1 MRKIISLLLILLTVC
16 FFATA
21 CQKNEPTSAEIVDSS
36 VKYTFDVDEE
46 FCFNTAKIK
55 VIHPRAEREYSVT
68 REMLSGFDTRTTG
81 TKKFTVTYGEFVM
94 EREYEVVCADFPSR
108 VISTTARITVE
119 QAEYPTGI
127 GRRIYLDIG
136 DLSKVDGVYFT
147 VKCDKEVFNANLNTL
162 DVFGSWD
169 VRTSFVNSKTVKIV
183 LYKNQGTTGSCEL
196 AVINFVGVKSAE
208 ISLSDI
214 LVSDGITENYL
225 PNTKGV

>member
-21 CQKNEPTSAEIVDSS
+21 CQKNLPTSAEIVDSS
-36 VKYTFDVDEE
+36 IKYTFDVDEE
-46 FCFNTAKIK
+46 FCFDTAKIK
-55 VIHPRAEREYSVT
+55 VFSRNEKEYSVT
-68 REMLSGFDTRTTG
+68 QEMLSGFDTRTTG
-81 TKKFTVTYGEFVM
+81 RKKLTVTYGEFVM

-127 GRRIYLDIG
+127 GRRIYLNIG

-162 DVFGSWD
+162 DIFGTWD
-169 VRTSFVNSKTVKIV
+169 VRTSYVNSKTVKIV
-183 LYKNQGTTGSCEL
+183 LYKNQGTTDSCEL
-196 AVINFVGVKSAE
+196 AVINFVGIKSAE

-214 LVSDGITENYL
+214 LISDGITENYL